1 MSNFP
6 TIIINGGGLP
16 GPQGPQ
22 GQSGSGTGDVISIN
36 GLTGVIN
43 GVAFTGTANNYT
55 ALQTFSAGIS
65 AGNIAYKDV
74 QNDFTAIQIFSTGL
88 SAGGSAGITFNSDIS
103 VNQLKIGRGG
113 GNVNTNVAVGRFS
126 MQDNTTGSSNV
137 GIGFNTLR
145 YGTTKSNN
153 IAIGS
158 SALTNTQNSFNVG
171 IGSEALNG
179 NISGSKN
186 IAIGH
191 QAGKNPESTS
201 ENIFIGN
208 QCGSGV
214 TFSTGNKN
222 ILIGSNNNAVSF
234 FSDDSILIGS
244 SIDTTPVT
252 HRGSIALGSASSV
265 GGSTSSIAIGY
276 SSEAE
281 YEERSIYIGNNSGK
295 SSKVPVTFN
304 YFDNIA
310 IGPNSLRAF
319 IDWDTDFQTPIQNI
333 NTAIIIGTYAT
344 VGFSSGSENEI
355 VIGNGTPFEYF
366 AGTTN
371 YLQLRGAG
379 PNTTTLGNTATTKT
393 IINGTQTSI
402 ANIIG
407 DRVIVSNPRTI
418 SSRTETGTAGTI
430 CWDQNYL
437 YICVSTNA
445 WAKVGLTW

>member
-137 GIGFNTLR
+137 AIGFNALR

-153 IAIGS
+153 IAIGA
-158 SALTNTQNSFNVG
+158 SALTNTQNSSNIG

-179 NISGSKN
+179 NLSGSNN
-186 IAIGH
+186 IAIGQQAAKNP
-191 QAGKNPESTS
+191 QAGS
-201 ENIFIGN
+201 ENIYIGHL
-208 QCGSGV
+208 CGFGT
-214 TFSTGNKN
+214 TFSTGIGN
-222 ILIGSNNNAVSF
+222 IVIGSNNTSVSF
-234 FSDDSILIGS
+234 FSNNSVLIGTNVATSPNSS
-244 SIDTTPVT
+244 SI
-252 HRGSIALGSASSV
+252 SLGPASSV
-265 GGSTSSIAIGY
+265 SGSSFSIAIG
-276 SSEAE
+276 SASKANQ
-281 YEERSIYIGNNSGK
+281 EERSIYIGNNSGENAK
-295 SSKVPVTFN
+295 IQATNN

-319 IDWDTDFQTPIQNI
+319 YDWDTDLQTPIQNI

-366 AGTTN
+366 FGITN
-371 YLQLRGAG
+371 YHQLRGAG